1 MFGLFN
7 NGSNKLLRYVRLDHT
22 IPQRFKHAVLYILKQ
37 IFDLQEMTN
46 QKVAIITGGSSGIG
60 RAAAVALAKQGVK
73 IAIAARRAK
82 EGEETVRL
90 VKEAGSDGVFV
101 KTDVANEDDVRSLV
115 EKTAKTYGRLDY
127 AFNNA
132 GIEETMTPLVDQTSD
147 IFNQIM
153 NVNVKGVWLGMK
165 YEIPQMIR
173 NGGGAIVNTSSGAGV
188 IGIPQ
193 MPIYVASKHAVLG
206 LTKSAAL
213 EYAKSG
219 IRINAIAPG
228 GVETDMLERT
238 AEENK
243 QFVETLKSM
252 HPIGRIG
259 DPEEIANAVV
269 WLLSDKASFVL
280 GHTLLVDGGVV
291 SR

>member
-1 MFGLFN
+1 LVLLIPIKEFPVT
-7 NGSNKLLRYVRLDHT
+7 SN
-22 IPQRFKHAVLYILKQ
+22 QR
-37 IFDLQEMTN
+37 
-46 QKVAIITGGSSGIG
+46 VAIVTGGSSGIG

-90 VKEAGSDGVFV
+90 VKEAGSEGIFV
-101 KTDVANEDDVRSLV
+101 KTDVANENDVRSLV
-115 EKTAKTYGRLDY
+115 EKTVKQYNRLDY

-132 GIEETMTPLVDQTSD
+132 GIEEMTTPLVDQTSEVFD
-147 IFNQIM
+147 QIM
-153 NVNVKGVWLGMK
+153 NVNVKGVWLSMK
-165 YEIPQMIR
+165 YEIPEMIR
-173 NGGGAIVNTSSGAGV
+173 TGGGAIVNTSSGAGV
-188 IGIPQ
+188 IGYPQ
-193 MPIYVASKHAVLG
+193 QPIYIASKHAVLG

-228 GVETDMLERT
+228 VTETEMVERVD
-238 AEENK
+238 K
-243 QFVETLKSM
+243 QLIEHLKSIT
-252 HPIGRIG
+252 PIGRIG
-259 DPEEIANAVV
+259 DPQEIANAVV

>member
-1 MFGLFN
+1 
-7 NGSNKLLRYVRLDHT
+7 
-22 IPQRFKHAVLYILKQ
+22 
-37 IFDLQEMTN
+37 MTD
-46 QKVAIITGGSSGIG
+46 QKAAIITGGSSGIG

-90 VKEAGSDGVFV
+90 VKEAGSEGIFV
-101 KTDVANEDDVRSLV
+101 KTDVANENDVRSLV
-115 EKTAKTYGRLDY
+115 EKTVKQYNRLDY

-132 GIEETMTPLVDQTSD
+132 GIEERTTPLVDQTSEVFD
-147 IFNQIM
+147 QIM
-153 NVNVKGVWLGMK
+153 NVNVKGVWLSMK
-165 YEIPQMIR
+165 YEIPEMIR
-173 NGGGAIVNTSSGAGV
+173 TGGGAIVNTSSGAGV
-188 IGIPQ
+188 IGYPQ
-193 MPIYVASKHAVLG
+193 QPIYIASKHAVLG

-228 GVETDMLERT
+228 VTETEMVERVDKQLIER
-238 AEENK
+238 
-243 QFVETLKSM
+243 LKSIT
-252 HPIGRIG
+252 PIGRIG
-259 DPEEIANAVV
+259 DPQEIANAVV